1 MSTHVTTPAASIDH
15 ELSSL
20 TEDATREST
29 SVSIAWGG
37 SVLHVAEI
45 AAGGELF
52 VGEEQHRNLRTDFL
66 IPAERLGATRA
77 PLVVSEGGVT
87 YAVALPGAV
96 GTLVTRDGVETSVAE
111 LVARGVARPYA
122 GLRGAHLVPM
132 TAGAALTTELG
143 DLVFKVRA
151 GVAGRRTPRALLADK
166 SVLAVV
172 ALSFAAHAG
181 LLSGFAFFKPRISAA
196 DDDESRREQV
206 VMMQQLLRASAERE
220 DEAKEKR
227 DDAADSA
234 EGGSE
239 GAAAKS
245 PTGAAGKDTAPK
257 TNGRMAIKGEKDNPN
272 PQLARERARTEAA
285 SFGIIGLLNAGAGG
299 DPNAPTAPWGGPI
312 SDGRDALSARGN
324 FWGATLDDSFGSGLG
339 LYGVGEGADGKHE
352 SIGLGQIGF
361 GRGRAA
367 GGDLDGFGLSRGKT
381 MGDHVVKS
389 PPSVRVGVTSV
400 SGRLPSDVIQ
410 RIVRQNFGR
419 FRMCYEQ
426 GLRNN
431 PSLSG
436 RVSVRFA
443 IDRAGHVASVGNSGS
458 DLPDSKVVSCVVS
471 SFSGLSFPE
480 PENGIVTVVYPITF
494 TPGA

>member
-1 MSTHVTTPAASIDH
+1 MSTHVTTSAASIDH

-20 TEDATREST
+20 TEDTTKEST
-29 SVSIAWGG
+29 SVSISWGG
-37 SVLHVAEI
+37 SVLHVAEL

-77 PLVVSEGGVT
+77 PLVLSEGGVT
-87 YAVALPGAV
+87 YAVALPGA
-96 GTLVTRDGVETSVAE
+96 GGKLSTRDGLETPVAE
-111 LVARGVARPYA
+111 LVARGVAKAYP

-132 TAGAALTTELG
+132 TAGSSVTTELG
-143 DLVFKVRA
+143 DLVFKVTA
-151 GVAGRRTPRALLADK
+151 GVAARRTPRALVVGK
-166 SVLAVV
+166 SVLAMV

-181 LLSGFAFFKPRISAA
+181 MLSGFAFFKPRLASA
-196 DDDESRREQV
+196 DDDDAKREQV

-220 DEAKEKR
+220 DEAQKKQ
-227 DDAADSA
+227 DDANTGAD
-234 EGGSE
+234 GGSE

-245 PTGAAGKDTAPK
+245 PSGAAGKDTAPK
-257 TNGRMAIKGEKDNPN
+257 TNGRMAIKGDKENPN
-272 PQLARERARTEAA
+272 PTLARERARTEAA
-285 SFGIIGLLNAGAGG
+285 TFGIIGLLNAGVGG

-312 SDGRDALSARGN
+312 TEGRDAVSTRGN

-339 LYGVGEGADGKHE
+339 LHGIGEGGDGTHE
-352 SIGLGQIGF
+352 SIGLGAIGF
-361 GRGRAA
+361 GRGRSA
-367 GGDLDGFGLSRGKT
+367 GGDLDGFGVSRGKT
-381 MGDHVVKS
+381 MGDHVVKA
-389 PPSVRVGVTSV
+389 PPSVRAGVTTV

-426 GLRNN
+426 GLRTN
-431 PSLSG
+431 PALSG
-436 RVSVRFA
+436 RVAVRFA
-443 IDRAGHVASVGNSGS
+443 IDRQGHVASVGNSGS

-494 TPGA
+494 TPGG